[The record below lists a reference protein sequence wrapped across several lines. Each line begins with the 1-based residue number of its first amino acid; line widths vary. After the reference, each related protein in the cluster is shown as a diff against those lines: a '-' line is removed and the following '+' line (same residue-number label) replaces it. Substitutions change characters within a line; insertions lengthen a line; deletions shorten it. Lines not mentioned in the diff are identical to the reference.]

1 VNTRKQVVVVPPEQ
15 QAEYRATLEQVARL
29 AQEARTKSPLF
40 NVVCANEEDKY
51 RCNGLVQLVRH
62 VAHSIADPQSSISSA
77 AVQKAKTNQPCLSL
91 KELEGVRGRLKELL
105 DQSNAHLHQAMSEPR
120 LRMRMQ
126 MLTSELS
133 KTNANNNTG
142 PNAAATAQAA
152 QAVAA
157 AATTNTPSNPAATL
171 TGTPLQHPAM
181 LSPEVVNNLITRP
194 LKQEDL
200 KPPPLPKAR
209 KQQQQAAQ
217 QASQTPK
224 IAPSPKTVDEKPPR
238 TPATSAATP
247 AAESSTPG
255 ASGSA
260 PKRPTKRKTSTA
272 TPKAAKKTKLEDKAE
287 SPSVPTPA
295 ALAATPQDSTPA
307 APSAPTPAASGF
319 TGSALNVSRSTH
331 ADYFAQQQKAAE
343 AERAKYAQFF
353 ASRQST
359 SAFDGDIAAALS
371 MWESQQAETAAAPG
385 PGVGSSNLG
394 EAAAVLAASAQTE
407 DALADQSWHDFI
419 NEQNFDPDEPTPLL
433 TRCRSLDTDPECSP
447 RDADLIGRSPLVQM
461 HVGVGVPGGYATAH
475 DKFGNGRR
483 VPLMSP
489 SAQPYNG
496 MLYVD
501 HDDTTGLE
509 GFM

>member
-1 VNTRKQVVVVPPEQ
+1 MNTRKQVVFVPPEQ
-15 QAEYRATLEQVARL
+15 QAEYRSTLEQVARL

-62 VAHSIADPQSSISSA
+62 AADSITDLQSSISSA

-126 MLTSELS
+126 MLTSELT
-133 KTNANNNTG
+133 KTNANNNSG

-157 AATTNTPSNPAATL
+157 AATTNTPSNPAAAL

-181 LSPEVVNNLITRP
+181 LSPEVVNNLIKRP

-209 KQQQQAAQ
+209 KQQQQLAAQ
-217 QASQTPK
+217 QAAQAPK

-255 ASGSA
+255 PSGTAAKRA
-260 PKRPTKRKTSTA
+260 PKRKGSTA
-272 TPKAAKKTKLEDKAE
+272 TPKASKKTKIEDKAE

-307 APSAPTPAASGF
+307 APSAPTPATSGF
-319 TGSALNVSRSTH
+319 TGSALNVSRSAH

-343 AERAKYAQFF
+343 AERAKYTQFF
-353 ASRQST
+353 ASRQT
-359 SAFDGDIAAALS
+359 ASAFDGDIAAALS
-371 MWESQQAETAAAPG
+371 MWEAQQSETTAATG
-385 PGVGSSNLG
+385 SDVGTSNLG

-433 TRCRSLDTDPECSP
+433 TRCRSLDTDFECSP

-461 HVGVGVPGGYATAH
+461 QVGVPGGYATAH

-501 HDDTTGLE
+501 HDDTTGVE

>member
-1 VNTRKQVVVVPPEQ
+1 M
-15 QAEYRATLEQVARL
+15 
-29 AQEARTKSPLF
+29 
-40 NVVCANEEDKY
+40 
-51 RCNGLVQLVRH
+51 
-62 VAHSIADPQSSISSA
+62 
-77 AVQKAKTNQPCLSL
+77 KAKANQPCLTL

-105 DQSNAHLHQAMSEPR
+105 DESNSHLQTAMTEPR

-126 MLTSELS
+126 MLTNELN
-133 KTNANNNTG
+133 KANGLNNSN
-142 PNAAATAQAA
+142 NAAATAQAA

-157 AATTNTPSNPAATL
+157 AAATTGPTNPPATL
-171 TGTPLQHPAM
+171 TGTPMQHPAV
-181 LSPEVVNNLITRP
+181 LSPEVVNNLIKRP

-217 QASQTPK
+217 QAQAAK
-224 IAPSPKTVDEKPPR
+224 IAPSPKTTDEKPPR
-238 TPATSAATP
+238 TPATTSGATP

-255 ASGSA
+255 PA
-260 PKRPTKRKTSTA
+260 PPAATKRAAKRKSSTA
-272 TPKAAKKTKLEDKAE
+272 TPKASKKSKVEDKVEA

-295 ALAATPQDSTPA
+295 ALAPTPQEAPAGPSAASTPV
-307 APSAPTPAASGF
+307 TSGF
-319 TGSALNVSRSTH
+319 TGNAPSVSRSTH
-331 ADYFAQQQKAAE
+331 ADYFAAQQKAAE
-343 AERAKYAQFF
+343 AERAQHTQFF
-353 ASRQST
+353 ASRQAA

-371 MWESQQAETAAAPG
+371 MWEAQQSETAAAPVAG
-385 PGVGSSNLG
+385 MSTAHLG
-394 EAAAVLAASAQTE
+394 DAAAVLAASAQTE

-461 HVGVGVPGGYATAH
+461 HVGPGGVPTGYATAH
-475 DKFGNGRR
+475 DKFGNARR

-496 MLYVD
+496 MLFVD
-501 HDDTTGLE
+501 ADDTTGLE
-509 GFM
+509 GYL